1 MAQASGARAAAL
13 AADLALTTLY
23 ATPTPVFDAVAGRA
37 LCERTIALARD
48 LDDRAAESKALWN
61 LMTLNVFSGGEP
73 RKPSTPASAPS
84 RSRASWTPESRS
96 PSP

>member
-13 AADLALTTLY
+13 AADMALTTLY

-61 LMTLNVFSGGEP
+61 LMILNVFSGGDP
-73 RKPSTPASAPS
+73 RRPSMPASASLAIARELDARSRWPS
-84 RSRASWTPESRS
+84 R
-96 PSP
+96 

>member
-1 MAQASGARAAAL
+1 SRGRALELSGRFEEAVSNYEEMESAAQASGKRAAAL

-23 ATPTPVFDAVAGRA
+23 ATPTPVFDAFAGRA

-61 LMTLNVFSGGEP
+61 LMTLNVFSGGDP
-73 RKPSTPASAPS
+73 K
-84 RSRASWTPESRS
+84 
-96 PSP
+96 